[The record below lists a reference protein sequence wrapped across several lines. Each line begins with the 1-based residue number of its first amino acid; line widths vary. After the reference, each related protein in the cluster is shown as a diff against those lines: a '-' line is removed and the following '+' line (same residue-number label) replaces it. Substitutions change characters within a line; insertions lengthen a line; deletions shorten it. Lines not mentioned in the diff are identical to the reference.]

1 VLVKFVEPRSVM
13 KLIRF
18 WPPYFGAGIYV
29 KSVNKDFTVVETRMK
44 HRFFNTNYVGTHFGG
59 SLYSMCDPFLM
70 FILLHHLKKDHIIW
84 DKSAS
89 IQYLRPAKGE
99 VRAIFKVALEEIE
112 SIKKKCLASF
122 SIEPKYEIEVLDSK
136 DNVVAIVSKTLY
148 VRRKDAKELFRA
160 RKTV

>member
-1 VLVKFVEPRSVM
+1 MLINFIDPCSVL

-29 KSVNKDFTVVETRMK
+29 KSVNKEFTEVETSMK
-44 HRFFNTNYVGTHFGG
+44 LRFFNTNYVGTHFGG

-70 FILLHHLKKDHIIW
+70 FILLHHLRDEHIVW

-99 VRAIFKVALEEIE
+99 VKALFKVTSNEVEEI
-112 SIKKKCLASF
+112 KKNCLNSF
-122 SIEPKYEIEVLDSK
+122 SVEPKYEIEITDSENK
-136 DNVVAIVSKTLY
+136 VVAIVSKTLY
-148 VRRKDAKELFRA
+148 VRRKDAKKLF
-160 RKTV
+160 KSKESV